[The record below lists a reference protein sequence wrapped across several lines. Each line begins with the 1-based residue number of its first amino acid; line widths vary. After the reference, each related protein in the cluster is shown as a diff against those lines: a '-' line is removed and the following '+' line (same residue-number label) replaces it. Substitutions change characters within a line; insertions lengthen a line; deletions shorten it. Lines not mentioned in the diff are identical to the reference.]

1 MIFMEP
7 EESIGKWK
15 QIICQKH
22 LGDDAALLTG
32 KVAEL
37 ALLTGA
43 QPTPE
48 DMGPLEERTR
58 FKSVLEQLLSLLA
71 APEHPLV
78 LFLDD
83 VHRADMGS
91 LEMLEELFK
100 NEDIHDLM
108 IIVCYRDNEVS
119 IEHPL
124 TLSLNKII
132 QRGGRV
138 TQLNLKGLDPESTAP
153 DAGRHIQNGSGYDVC
168 AGGYPL

>member
-15 QIICQKH
+15 QTLSEH

-78 LFLDD
+78 LFFG
-83 VHRADMGS
+83 RCA
-91 LEMLEELFK
+91 
-100 NEDIHDLM
+100 
-108 IIVCYRDNEVS
+108 
-119 IEHPL
+119 P
-124 TLSLNKII
+124 
-132 QRGGRV
+132 GGYGIPG
-138 TQLNLKGLDPESTAP
+138 N
-153 DAGRHIQNGSGYDVC
+153 AGRTVQK
-168 AGGYPL
+168 

>member
-15 QIICQKH
+15 QTLSEH

-71 APEHPLV
+71 APGILWFCFWTMCTGRIWDPWKCW
-78 LFLDD
+78 
-83 VHRADMGS
+83 
-91 LEMLEELFK
+91 K
-100 NEDIHDLM
+100 NCSKMRI
-108 IIVCYRDNEVS
+108 
-119 IEHPL
+119 
-124 TLSLNKII
+124 
-132 QRGGRV
+132 
-138 TQLNLKGLDPESTAP
+138 ST
-153 DAGRHIQNGSGYDVC
+153 I
-168 AGGYPL
+168 